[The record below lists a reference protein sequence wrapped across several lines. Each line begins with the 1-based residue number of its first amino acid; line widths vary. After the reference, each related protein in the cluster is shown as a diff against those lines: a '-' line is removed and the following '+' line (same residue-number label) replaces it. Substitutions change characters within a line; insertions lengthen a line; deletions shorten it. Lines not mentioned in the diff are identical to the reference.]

1 MGNYSEGAFSGKNR
15 AVKTQVLY
23 GRNGSADRGQT
34 SKTQH
39 RASPVLLVGGDVY
52 KEVSAALSDEMPE
65 LVSDS
70 DDDDGCDERNA
81 P

>member
-1 MGNYSEGAFSGKNR
+1 M
-15 AVKTQVLY
+15 
-23 GRNGSADRGQT
+23 
-34 SKTQH
+34 
-39 RASPVLLVGGDVY
+39 VGGDVY